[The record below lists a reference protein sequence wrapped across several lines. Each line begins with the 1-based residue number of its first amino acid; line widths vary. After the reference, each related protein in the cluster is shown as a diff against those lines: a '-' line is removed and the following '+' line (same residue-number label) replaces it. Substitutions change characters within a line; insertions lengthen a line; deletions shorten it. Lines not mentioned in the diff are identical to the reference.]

1 MIINEFDYGAH
12 SKEVIESVI
21 ADCKKDIK
29 SKQSTIKDFKR
40 ILKRPRGYKKAKI
53 EALANSIPSL
63 FRIIAMLES
72 EISECQE
79 ELKYREFKKQLES

>member
-40 ILKRPRGYKKAKI
+40 ILERPRGYKKSKL
-53 EALANSIPSL
+53 EALANRIPSL
-63 FRIIAMLES
+63 FRIIAMLEI
-72 EISECQE
+72 EISECQA
-79 ELKYREFKKQLES
+79 ELKSREFKKQLES